1 MGDFTGHWP
10 GTREYRRLIG
20 GLFFAGIA
28 TFAQLYSTQAVLPF
42 IADSFEV
49 TPSTAALSVSLT
61 TLGLAASVIGWSV
74 VADRAGRVRAMAIG
88 ILSATAI
95 GLLAPLAPTLGLL
108 LTARLLEGVALGA
121 VPAIALAYLAEE
133 VDAAHTATA
142 AGSYIAGTTIGGL
155 AGRLIAGPFGD
166 AGDWRWGVF
175 AVAVVCAGAALLFLR
190 LVPAA
195 RGFTPV
201 TSSRSRAGAA
211 TLAARVATN
220 LRDRRQ
226 LALYAQGFLLM
237 GGFVAVYNYL
247 GFRLIDPPFAIPL
260 WLASFVFVAYLAG
273 TVTSPWAGRLASSR
287 GRLPVL
293 IASLAIMAAGVAL
306 TVVDQLWAVVAG
318 LLVMTAGF
326 FAAHA
331 IASGWAPALAAG
343 PARAQAASLYY
354 LGYYGGSSLFGWL
367 LGFAF
372 TAGGWGGVA
381 GGVLAMIAVAAL
393 ATVGLRGGG
402 ARPGVRP
409 ADVIHGR

>member
-1 MGDFTGHWP
+1 MGDFTGHRP

-42 IADSFEV
+42 IAGSFEV

-74 VADRAGRVRAMAIG
+74 VADRVGRVRAMAVG

-95 GLLAPLAPTLGLL
+95 GLLAPVAPTLELL

-166 AGDWRWGVF
+166 ACDWRWGVF
-175 AVAVVCAGAALLFLR
+175 AVAVVCAAAALLFLR

-201 TSSRSRAGAA
+201 AVSPRRPPHEKLSSL
-211 TLAARVATN
+211 LAAN

-247 GFRLIDPPFAIPL
+247 GFRLIAPPFALPL
-260 WLASFVFVAYLAG
+260 WVASFVFVAYLAG
-273 TVTSPWAGRLASSR
+273 TITSPWAGRLASSR

-293 IASLAIMAAGVAL
+293 IASLAVMAGGVAL
-306 TVVDQLWAVVAG
+306 TLVEGLWAVVAG

-331 IASGWAPALAAG
+331 VASGWAPAIAAS

-372 TAGGWGGVA
+372 AAVGWSGVA
-381 GGVLAMIAVAAL
+381 AGVLAMIAVAAL
-393 ATVGLRGGG
+393 ATAWLRNEGAAPGG
-402 ARPGVRP
+402 RTT
-409 ADVIHGR
+409 DVIHGR

>member
-1 MGDFTGHWP
+1 MGDFTGHRP
-10 GTREYRRLIG
+10 GSRDYRRLIG

-42 IADSFEV
+42 IAESFTV
-49 TPSTAALSVSLT
+49 GPSTAALSVSLT

-74 VADRAGRVRAMAIG
+74 VADRVGRVRAMTVG

-95 GLLAPLAPTLGLL
+95 GLLAPLSPTLGLL

-175 AVAVVCAGAALLFLR
+175 AVAAVCAVAALMFLR

-201 TSSRSRAGAA
+201 SRSRGRAAGP
-211 TLAARVATN
+211 TLAALLTMN

-247 GFRLIDPPFAIPL
+247 GFRLIAPPFAIPL
-260 WLASFVFVAYLAG
+260 WVASFVFVAYLAG
-273 TVTSPWAGRLASSR
+273 TITSPWAGRLASTH

-293 IASLAIMAAGVAL
+293 VASLAVMAGGIAL
-306 TVVDQLWAVVAG
+306 TLAEELWAVVAG

-331 IASGWAPALAAG
+331 VASGWAPALAPA

-372 TAGGWGGVA
+372 AGAGWGGVA
-381 GGVLAMIAVAAL
+381 AGVLAMIAVAAL
-393 ATVGLRGGG
+393 ATLWLRNGGT
-402 ARPGVRP
+402 ARADP
-409 ADVIHGR
+409 ATGVIHGR